1 MTDPHLLCNEY
12 IIQSFQPFIKQKF
25 PKCHRFWQGNDPKY
39 TSKATK
45 EWMKKNDLNHWP
57 TPPESPDI
65 NLIKNV

>member
-12 IIQSFQPFIKQKF
+12 NTIISAIHQTKVPQMSP
-25 PKCHRFWQGNDPKY
+25 FWQGNDPKY

-45 EWMKKNDLNHWP
+45 EWMKQNDLNHWP